1 MIADQVATLLNHDGH
16 FEPAAIIK
24 DLAGHKR
31 VVAARAK

>member
-1 MIADQVATLLNHDGH
+1 MIADKVATLINTDGH

-31 VVAARAK
+31 VVTGKRK